1 MNRLQG
7 KVALVSGAGSIGPG
21 WGNGK
26 ATAVL
31 YAREGAKVF
40 ALDRNLSA
48 AEETR
53 DLIKHEGGEC
63 VAWAGDVSDDGA
75 VQTLVAQC
83 MTAFG
88 RIDILHNNVGIVETG
103 GPIELSE
110 VRWERAMNVNAKSV
124 LLTCKHVLPH
134 MLAQGNGAIVNIA
147 SVGGMRWIGVPYIAY
162 AASKAAVIQMTQSIA
177 LQYAAQNIRCNCVAP
192 GYIDTP
198 LVHQSLANSYDAE
211 ADRLQVTEARNRLCP
226 MGHQGDAW
234 DVAYA
239 ALFLASDEAK
249 YITGHTLVVDGGL
262 SATTITPSH
271 SPT

>member
-1 MNRLQG
+1 MNRLTN
-7 KVALVSGAGSIGPG
+7 KVALVTGAGSIGPG

-31 YAREGAKVF
+31 YAREGAKVL
-40 ALDRNLSA
+40 AVDRNLA
-48 AEETR
+48 AAQETCN
-53 DLIKHEGGEC
+53 LIQQEGGRC
-63 VAWAGDVSDDGA
+63 LAGDGDVSDDA
-75 VQTLVAQC
+75 SVQAMVAQC
-83 MTAFG
+83 LASFG

-110 VRWERAMNVNAKSV
+110 ERWERSMNVNAKSV

-134 MLAQGNGAIVNIA
+134 MLAQGGGAIVNIA
-147 SVGGMRWIGVPYIAY
+147 SVGGLRWIGVPYIAY
-162 AASKAAVIQMTQSIA
+162 AASKAAVMQMTQSIA
-177 LQYAAQNIRCNCVAP
+177 LQYAAQHIRCNCVAP

-198 LVHQSLANSYDAE
+198 LVHQSLANSYAAD
-211 ADRLQVTEARNRLCP
+211 ADRQRVTEARNRLCP

-249 YITGHTLVVDGGL
+249 YITGQTLVVDGGL
-262 SATTITPSH
+262 SATTITPIH
-271 SPT
+271 

>member
-1 MNRLQG
+1 MNRLQN
-7 KVALVSGAGSIGPG
+7 KVALITGAGSIGPG

-31 YAREGAKVF
+31 YAREGAKIF
-40 ALDRNLSA
+40 AVDLNLAA

-53 DLIKHEGGEC
+53 NLIQNEGGEC
-63 VAWAGDVSDDGA
+63 IAWAGDVADNTS
-75 VQTLVAQC
+75 VQAMVAQC
-83 MTAFG
+83 IAVFG

-103 GPIELSE
+103 GPVELSE
-110 VRWERAMNVNAKSV
+110 ARWERAMNVNAKSV
-124 LLTCKHVLPH
+124 LLTSKHAIPH
-134 MLAQGNGAIVNIA
+134 MLTQGKGAIINIA

-162 AASKAAVIQMTQSIA
+162 AASKAAVMQMTQSIA
-177 LQYAAQNIRCNCVAP
+177 LQYAAQGIRCNCVAP

-211 ADRLQVTEARNRLCP
+211 ANSKRVTEARNRLCP
-226 MGHQGDAW
+226 MGQQGDAW

-249 YITGHTLVVDGGL
+249 YVTGHTLVVDGGL
-262 SATTITPSH
+262 SASTITPSLA
-271 SPT
+271 

>member
-1 MNRLQG
+1 MTRLTH
-7 KVALVSGAGSIGPG
+7 KIALITGAGSIGPG

-31 YAREGAKVF
+31 FAREGAKVF
-40 ALDRNLSA
+40 AVDRNLAA
-48 AEETR
+48 AEETCAIIR
-53 DLIKHEGGEC
+53 SEGGEAI
-63 VAWAGDVSDDGA
+63 AWAADVSEDAA
-75 VQTLVAQC
+75 VQAMVAEC
-83 MTAFG
+83 IARFG

-110 VRWERAMNVNAKSV
+110 ARWDRAMDVNAKSV

-134 MLAQGNGAIVNIA
+134 MVAQGKGAIVNIA
-147 SVGGMRWIGVPYIAY
+147 SVGGLRWIGVPYIAY

-177 LQYAAQNIRCNCVAP
+177 LQYARQGIRCNCVAP

-211 ADRLQVTEARNRLCP
+211 ADRQRVTEARNRLCP
-226 MGHQGDAW
+226 TGQQGDAW

-249 YITGHTLVVDGGL
+249 YVTAHTLVVDGGL
-262 SATTITPSH
+262 SASTNAGG
-271 SPT
+271 